1 MPIRLNLLAEAQI
14 AADLRRRDP
23 VKRAL
28 WVAALV
34 ISGILAWSSFLQLR
48 FTLAS
53 SEVTGLE
60 AQIGARTNEFRQILD
75 NQKKTVEIDGK
86 LRVLRQLA
94 ASRFLN
100 GTLLNAFQQTSVEDV
115 QLIRLRVGQL
125 YNAVEGTKTRTN
137 DDNVVIKGRPSAT
150 TEKIVLNVEGM
161 DLSSGAGDQVNRF
174 KSVLISNAY
183 FRDMLTKTNPVNL
196 KSLSPPQVAPV
207 TGKPCV
213 MFNLECSYPEKTR

>member
-1 MPIRLNLLAEAQI
+1 MPIRLNLLAEAQ
-14 AADLRRRDP
+14 AAEDLRRRDP
-23 VKRAL
+23 VKRVL
-28 WVAALV
+28 WLAGLV
-34 ISGILAWSSFLQLR
+34 IALMLAWSSFLQLR
-48 FTLAS
+48 VTLAS
-53 SEVTGLE
+53 SEVTGIE
-60 AQIGARTNEFRQILD
+60 AQMGVHTNEFRKVLD
-75 NQKKTVEIDGK
+75 NQKKAVEIDNK

-137 DDNVVIKGRPSAT
+137 DDNVVIKGRPPAT

-174 KSVLISNAY
+174 RDTLLRQDFFKSNLN
-183 FRDMLTKTNPVNL
+183 LTNGVR
-196 KSLSPPQVAPV
+196 LSHLDAPQTSPE
-207 TGKPCV
+207 GKPSVQFSFECH
-213 MFNLECSYPEKTR
+213 FLERDR

>member
-1 MPIRLNLLAEAQI
+1 MPIRLDLLAEAHE
-14 AADLRRRDP
+14 AEDLRRRDP

-28 WVAALV
+28 WAAGLV
-34 ISGILAWSSFLQLR
+34 IAGMLAWSSFLQLR
-48 FTLAS
+48 LTLAN

-75 NQKKTVEIDGK
+75 NQKKTVEIDDK
-86 LRVLRQLA
+86 LRLLRQLA

-100 GTLLNAFQQTSVEDV
+100 GNLLNAFQQTTVEDA
-115 QLIRLRVGQL
+115 QLIRLRVDQL
-125 YNAVEGTKTRTN
+125 YATVEATKIRTN
-137 DDNVVIKGRPSAT
+137 DNNVVIKGRPSTT
-150 TEKIVLNVEGM
+150 TEKIVLNLQGM

-174 KSVLISNAY
+174 KSVLMSNAY

-207 TGKPCV
+207 TGKPFV
-213 MFNLECSYPEKTR
+213 TFNLECNYSEKTR

>member
-1 MPIRLNLLAEAQI
+1 MPIRLNLLAEAQ
-14 AADLRRRDP
+14 AAEDLRRRDP
-23 VKRAL
+23 VKRVL
-28 WVAALV
+28 WLAGLV
-34 ISGILAWSSFLQLR
+34 IALMLAWSSFLQLR
-48 FTLAS
+48 VTLAS
-53 SEVTGLE
+53 SEVTGIE
-60 AQIGARTNEFRQILD
+60 ARMGARTNEFRKVLD
-75 NQKKTVEIDGK
+75 NQKKAVEIDNK

-125 YNAVEGTKTRTN
+125 YTTVEGTRTRTN
-137 DDNVVIKGRPSAT
+137 DDNVVIKGRPPSA

-174 KSVLISNAY
+174 KSMLISNAY

-207 TGKPCV
+207 TGKSCV